1 MQVRAQVTK
10 QKIVDAAVEVFDQSG
25 FGNVDLHDI
34 LDRADVTKGAFYYH
48 FTTKEAVASAII
60 EAAEEE
66 FTPTMVGILSASPAV
81 ENLIRATFAA
91 VALHERDRLNR
102 VADQLRQSLAQVS
115 GIGAATYRRRQE
127 VVYDVLA
134 DAVTRG
140 IAEGDLCADV
150 DADQVARTLW
160 SFTIGNRILAV
171 ALDQDIFAGLAG
183 VWQLLLRAIAT
194 PESEPYFQ
202 QFTARMAQQHSSA
215 FRRTA
220 TAG

>member
-10 QKIVDAAVEVFDQSG
+10 QKIVDAAVDVFDQSG
-25 FGNVDLHDI
+25 FGNADLNDI

-48 FTTKEAVASAII
+48 FATKEAVATAII
-60 EAAEEE
+60 EAAEDE
-66 FTPTMVGILSASPAV
+66 FTATMVGILSASPAV
-81 ENLIRATFAA
+81 ESLIRSTFAA

-115 GIGAATYRRRQE
+115 STGAATYRRRQE

-134 DAVTRG
+134 DSVTRG
-140 IAEGDLCADV
+140 KAEGDLCADV

-171 ALDQDIFAGLAG
+171 ALDQDMFAGLAG

-194 PESEPYFQ
+194 PESEAYFQ

-215 FRRTA
+215 FGRSE
-220 TAG
+220 G

>member
-25 FGNVDLHDI
+25 FGNVDLNDI

-48 FTTKEAVASAII
+48 FATKEAVAAAII
-60 EAAEEE
+60 EAAEAE
-66 FTPTMVGILSASPAV
+66 FTSTMVGILSASPAV
-81 ENLIRATFAA
+81 ESLIRATFAA

-115 GIGAATYRRRQE
+115 STGAATYRRRQE

-134 DAVTRG
+134 DSVARG
-140 IAEGDLCADV
+140 MAEGDLRADV
-150 DADQVARTLW
+150 DADNVARTLW

-171 ALDQDIFAGLAG
+171 ALDQDIFAGLGG

-202 QFTARMAQQHSSA
+202 QFAARMAEQHSSA
-215 FRRTA
+215 FRRTE
-220 TAG
+220 G